1 MAKGIYS
8 SGMSAWER
16 RKAGLPADHCG
27 PTTIPHEKKAEVI
40 PEKEE
45 KVEEVVE
52 VVEEVVEAK
61 EEEKPKKSAGKKKK
75 SLKDKLT
82 GK

>member
-16 RKAGLPADHCG
+16 NKAGLPADHCG
-27 PTTIPHEKKAEVI
+27 PTTIDEKSVEAPVVEEVA
-40 PEKEE
+40 
-45 KVEEVVE
+45 EVVE
-52 VVEEVVEAK
+52 VVVEAK
-61 EEEKPKKSAGKKKK
+61 AEEIPAEKAGKK